1 MKLVGGKTN
10 IYVNRAKKYTESSKS
25 QLKRLVLKYVALLN
39 SLFNNPLPHPSWCDT
54 SCYVLGVCV
63 LFLFVAILVMLRDF
77 LSVKPVCLRVSV
89 FHLDALFLF
98 PFLATCMRIVS
109 SSSCLF
115 SSLIIQISFKAYI
128 SK

>member
-10 IYVNRAKKYTESSKS
+10 IYVNRAKKYTELSKS

-39 SLFNNPLPHPSWCDT
+39 LLFNNPLPHPSWCDT
-54 SCYVLGVCV
+54 SYVIGVCV

-89 FHLDALFLF
+89 FYLDALFLF
-98 PFLATCMRIVS
+98 PFWATCMRIVS
-109 SSSCLF
+109 SSSRLF
-115 SSLIIQISFKAYI
+115 SSLII
-128 SK
+128 